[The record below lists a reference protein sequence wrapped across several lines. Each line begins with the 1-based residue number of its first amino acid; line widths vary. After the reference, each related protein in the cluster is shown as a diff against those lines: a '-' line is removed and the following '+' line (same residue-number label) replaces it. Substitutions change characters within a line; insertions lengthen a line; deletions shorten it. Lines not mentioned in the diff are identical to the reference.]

1 MSLNPAGRRAAARRE
16 SLFGGMREFGHIN
29 VSGSM
34 MISLFSDGRSH
45 HTRVRQGALFALAG
59 LAIAFTA
66 GCEKKAEAPA
76 ALPEVT
82 VLKIEPRDTPIVYE
96 YIAQTQSPQQVNIV
110 ARVNGF
116 LDKQAYTEGE
126 IVREGQLLF
135 QMDQKPFI
143 AALAEAQAGWEKAKA
158 AHDTAVANL
167 NRVKPLAAQNALSQK
182 DLDDSTGNEQATA
195 ASLAAAKANVDTA
208 KLNLSYT
215 TINSP
220 VNGVSAA
227 AQQKVG
233 AYLNPANS
241 QLTTVSSLNPMW
253 VNFSISENELSAFRD
268 QVSKGLIIPPKDKNF
283 AVEIVLVDG
292 TTFPQTGRITYADP
306 SFNPQT
312 GTFLLRTTFSNPNG
326 ALRPNQYVRARLKG
340 AKRPN
345 AILVPQ
351 NAVQQGGKGHFV
363 WVIDKDGKAENRPV
377 TPGDWYGDQWFINS
391 GLKAGEQV
399 VVGGALKLRA
409 GAAVKTTPYVAK
421 APETPAVIKPAEDK
435 AAKAATAPAETTKD
449 AEPAA
454 VKSPAKAAEP
464 AAAAK

>member
-1 MSLNPAGRRAAARRE
+1 
-16 SLFGGMREFGHIN
+16 
-29 VSGSM
+29 
-34 MISLFSDGRSH
+34 MISNFFRGDTPSAFIRA
-45 HTRVRQGALFALAG
+45 GASLALAG
-59 LAIAFTA
+59 ITVALLG
-66 GCEKKAEAPA
+66 GCEKKAEAPPA
-76 ALPEVT
+76 PPEVT

-110 ARVNGF
+110 ARVSGF
-116 LDKQAYTEGE
+116 LDKQAYTEGD
-126 IVREGQLLF
+126 IVKEGQLLF

-215 TINSP
+215 TIASP
-220 VNGVSAA
+220 LNGVSAA

-253 VNFSISENELSAFRD
+253 VNFSVSENELSAFQD
-268 QVSKGLIIPPKDKNF
+268 QVAKGLIIPPKDKNF

-306 SFNPQT
+306 SFNSQT
-312 GTFLLRTTFSNPNG
+312 GTFLLRTTFSNPKS

-340 AKRPN
+340 ALRPH

-351 NAVQQGGKGHFV
+351 SAVQQGSKGHFV

-377 TPGDWYGDQWFINS
+377 KPGDWYGDQWFINS

-409 GAAVKTTPYVAK
+409 GAPVKATPYVAK
-421 APETPAVIKPAEDK
+421 APETPVIIKPAEDK
-435 AAKAATAPAETTKD
+435 TAKPVLPPPDK
-449 AEPAA
+449 
-454 VKSPAKAAEP
+454 AKAAEP

>member
-1 MSLNPAGRRAAARRE
+1 MTSNFFRGRVHGGFTGASASL
-16 SLFGGMREFGHIN
+16 
-29 VSGSM
+29 
-34 MISLFSDGRSH
+34 
-45 HTRVRQGALFALAG
+45 ALAG
-59 LAIAFTA
+59 FALLLLG
-66 GCEKKAEAPA
+66 GCEKKAEAPPPP
-76 ALPEVT
+76 PEVT
-82 VLKIEPRDTPIVYE
+82 VLKVEPRDTPIVYE
-96 YIAQTQSPQQVNIV
+96 YIAQTESPQQVNIV

-126 IVREGQLLF
+126 IVKAGQLLF

-195 ASLAAAKANVDTA
+195 AALAAAKANVDTA

-241 QLTTVSSLNPMW
+241 QLTTVSTLNPMW

-268 QVSKGLIIPPKDKNF
+268 QVGKGLIIPPKDKNF

-312 GTFLLRTTFSNPNG
+312 GTFLLRTTFANPKS

-340 AKRPN
+340 ALRPN

-351 NAVQQGGKGHFV
+351 SAVQQGSKGHFV

-377 TPGDWYGDQWFINS
+377 LPGDWYGDQWFINS

-409 GAAVKTTPYVAK
+409 GAPVKMTPYVAK
-421 APETPAVIKPAEDK
+421 VPDTPQVAKPAEDK
-435 AAKAATAPAETTKD
+435 AVKGLPPPAEKMP
-449 AEPAA
+449 AE
-454 VKSPAKAAEP
+454 KMPAKAAEP
-464 AAAAK
+464 TEAVKK